1 MWREYDDDPFQTGY
15 NNRHRPHHT
24 RVHRSLLPPISMT
37 GVRLPGA
44 QEVRSDG
51 RQAEI
56 VLKGDLGWVVGQQ
69 RIDGY
74 GNVG

>member
-1 MWREYDDDPFQTGY
+1 
-15 NNRHRPHHT
+15 
-24 RVHRSLLPPISMT
+24 MT

-51 RQAEI
+51 RRAEI